1 MLTFRSPIITN
12 YFHFEVL
19 TSNALRLKPLL
30 ISQTWNSSQSHGL
43 RILRLPWLGN
53 SMGNPG
59 VFQAN
64 PYPYLRKPTPLNTG
78 VGFHGYGSCIFH
90 FCYCN
95 SIVAHLLSRDIFK
108 CNDFQLCQV
117 IVEYLCSFHENK
129 TVAFGLKIQI
139 DRCINYYKK
148 MEFVLLLRLRRINT
162 NPQQSFV
169 RRFGVKK
176 SSNNK
181 LLVYLS
187 GLRMI
192 IE

>member
-1 MLTFRSPIITN
+1 
-12 YFHFEVL
+12 
-19 TSNALRLKPLL
+19 
-30 ISQTWNSSQSHGL
+30 
-43 RILRLPWLGN
+43 
-53 SMGNPG
+53 MGNPG

-148 MEFVLLLRLRRINT
+148 MEFVLYCEITLFLVMWQNVKLHCYSLFKFLNYKFIK
-162 NPQQSFV
+162 FV
-169 RRFGVKK
+169 FKIHLIWKKGLGVVK
-176 SSNNK
+176 
-181 LLVYLS
+181 
-187 GLRMI
+187 
-192 IE
+192 